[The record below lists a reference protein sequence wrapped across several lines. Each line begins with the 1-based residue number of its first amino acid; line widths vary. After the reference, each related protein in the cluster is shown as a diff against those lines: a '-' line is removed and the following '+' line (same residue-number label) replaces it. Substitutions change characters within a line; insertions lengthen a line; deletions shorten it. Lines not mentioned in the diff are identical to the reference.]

1 MVDRRRPCS
10 ARQPACRPGSGRGLP
25 LCRSRALS
33 EHPAANGHHPLGALS
48 SSARPWRLTVASLRK
63 ASPSPRRGTASASG
77 CAPRQTSR
85 CRSFTLPDWK
95 PLESGWTL
103 SAAHRCLLR
112 GMAVAGPAQ
121 CQALPPHMGESASG
135 GSRHRLHPHHHHA
148 PRGPLHRRRDSRGVN
163 FYKLSQSW
171 RADGEVESG
180 AFAAAVLP
188 QPSPFPCT

>member
-25 LCRSRALS
+25 PCRSRALS

-85 CRSFTLPDWK
+85 CRSSPCRTGSRWSPDGRSPRLTGASSVAWQSPGLRSARLYRHTWANPRPADPVTAFTLTTTMHPGA
-95 PLESGWTL
+95 PFI
-103 SAAHRCLLR
+103 
-112 GMAVAGPAQ
+112 AGVTA
-121 CQALPPHMGESASG
+121 E
-135 GSRHRLHPHHHHA
+135 
-148 PRGPLHRRRDSRGVN
+148 
-163 FYKLSQSW
+163 
-171 RADGEVESG
+171 E
-180 AFAAAVLP
+180 
-188 QPSPFPCT
+188 